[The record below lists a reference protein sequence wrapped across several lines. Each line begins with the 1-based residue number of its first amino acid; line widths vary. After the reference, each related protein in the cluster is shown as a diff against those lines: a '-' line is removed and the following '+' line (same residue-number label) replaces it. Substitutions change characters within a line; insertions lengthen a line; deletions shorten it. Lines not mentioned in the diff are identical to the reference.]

1 LPYTDV
7 LPKITIFEKKS
18 LAIYLGNHKDSYT
31 TINANEKSHVLSNG
45 DIFNVSESALKFL

>member
-1 LPYTDV
+1 MPYTDV